1 MRWRGLGQDACL
13 ALRSLAKSPVFTLT
27 MLAVL
32 ALGIGINGAVF
43 NAIKTTFLEPPPF
56 LEPDRLALLEL
67 AVRFEERPGPPRGVW
82 WSWRQVQALADG
94 AGLPVDSVAAY
105 ATRTLT
111 LTGRGDPA
119 RLAAEAITPGY
130 FGVLGIHPAQGRP
143 LTGVGADEVDRQ
155 VLLGHA
161 LWRARFGADPEVLGD
176 TVTLNGEPMVIVG
189 IAPPS
194 FSGLS
199 GEAEVWVSVGAMRV
213 LGSAELL
220 QDPQIHW
227 LQPIARLRAGATI
240 SELQARMEAF
250 GAVVQEDFPWRDPG
264 VRLSG
269 RARSLSE
276 ARLNPDARRAV
287 MILGLASAL
296 VLLVACANLAALL
309 LARGADRRREIAVR
323 LALGAS
329 RLAIAR
335 LLVIETLM
343 LTLGGCALG
352 LAVAAGGIEAI
363 ASAWPERFMSG
374 TGDVRFVDA
383 ASFGLDAGTIAFS
396 FTIALLTGVL
406 FGVGPAIRLSRGD
419 LGSVMREGAGSTRA
433 ASRRGGVGRFG
444 LSGRTMLLA
453 METGVAF
460 LLLVGAGLMISTLVN
475 LLAVDRGF
483 EPDHLL
489 TFDYNLSASSIA
501 EQDPTGFH
509 DELLDRVRLLP
520 GVVGATAGCAVPL
533 SGHCIFS
540 PVSIVGETT
549 FAEWEEPRI
558 GTHFVEQE
566 YFSTLQAPVMRGR
579 TFSNSDR
586 LNSPPVVIIN
596 ETAVREYF
604 GEENPVGHP
613 FAVGIPLTS
622 EGRTAEIIGVVGDV
636 LYDRPDW
643 GTISEAYFL
652 DRQQP
657 EAWRSVIVRTTGAP
671 FSALPGIRAALAAMD
686 PDLPIYGITTI
697 RDVEAGLV
705 GDRRLV
711 MSLLIGFGAMALL
724 LATTGIWGVVAY
736 DVAQRHREIGIRV
749 SLGAESGQVVRL
761 VLRQGFLGVGMGLAA
776 GMIASLFA
784 VRLLASQLYEVAA
797 TDPRIFVA
805 TAAVVFTIALL
816 AGLVPAH
823 RATRVDPMQAL
834 RAE

>member
-1 MRWRGLGQDACL
+1 MGQDARL
-13 ALRSLAKSPVFTLT
+13 AIRSLAKSPVFTLT

-56 LEPDRLALLEL
+56 HEPDRLALLEI
-67 AVRFEERPGPPRGVW
+67 AVQFEERPGPPRGVW
-82 WSWRQVQALADG
+82 WSWPQVQALADG
-94 AGLPVDSVAAY
+94 ADLPVDSVAAY

-119 RLAAEAITPGY
+119 RLAAEAVTPGY
-130 FGVLGIHPAQGRP
+130 LGVLGIHPVQGRP
-143 LTGVGADEVDRQ
+143 LAGVGTGEADRQ
-155 VLLGHA
+155 VILGHA
-161 LWRARFGADPEVLGD
+161 LWRARFAADSQFLGG
-176 TVTLNGEPMVIVG
+176 TVTLNGEPMVVVG

-194 FSGLS
+194 FRGLS
-199 GEAEVWVSVGAMRV
+199 GEAELWVSVGSMRL

-227 LQPIARLRAGATI
+227 LQPIARLRAGATTA
-240 SELQARMEAF
+240 ELQARMEAF
-250 GAVVQEDFPWRDPG
+250 GVVVQEEFPWRDPG

-329 RLAIAR
+329 RLSVAR

-352 LAVAAGGIEAI
+352 LAVAAGGIETI

-374 TGDVRFVDA
+374 TGAVRFVDA

-396 FTIALLTGVL
+396 FALALLTGVL
-406 FGVGPAIRLSRGD
+406 FGIGPAIRLSGGD
-419 LGSVMREGAGSTRA
+419 LGAVMRDGAGSPRA
-433 ASRRGGVGRFG
+433 AFWRGRGGRFG
-444 LSGRTMLLA
+444 LSSRTVLLA
-453 METGVAF
+453 METGIAF

-475 LLAVDRGF
+475 LLDVDRGF
-483 EPDHLL
+483 APNDLL
-489 TFDYNLSASSIA
+489 TFDYDLSASSIA
-501 EQDPTGFH
+501 AQDPTVFH
-509 DELLDRVRLLP
+509 EELLDRIRRLP
-520 GVVGATAGCAVPL
+520 GVVAATAGCAVPL

-540 PVSIVGETT
+540 PVSIAGEAT
-549 FAEWEEPRI
+549 FAEWEEPRV

-566 YFSTLQAPVMRGR
+566 YFSTLQVPLVHGR
-579 TFSNSDR
+579 AFSNSDR
-586 LNSPPVVIIN
+586 LNSLPVVIIN
-596 ETAVREYF
+596 ESAAREYF
-604 GEENPVGHP
+604 GDENPVGHA

-622 EGRTAEIIGVVGDV
+622 DGRTAEIIGVVGDV

-657 EAWRSVIVRTTGAP
+657 EAWRSVIVRTTGEP
-671 FSALPGIRAALAAMD
+671 FSTLPGIRAALATMD

-711 MSLLIGFGAMALL
+711 MSLLIGFGALALL
-724 LATTGIWGVVAY
+724 LAATGIWGVVAY
-736 DVAQRHREIGIRV
+736 DVVRRHREIGIRV

-761 VLRQGFLGVGMGLAA
+761 VLRQGLLGMAFGLLFGTVSA
-776 GMIASLFA
+776 LFA

-797 TDPRIFVA
+797 TDPWIFVV
-805 TAAVVFTIALL
+805 TASVVLVITLA
-816 AGLVPAH
+816 AGLIPAR
-823 RATRVDPMQAL
+823 RASRVDPMVAL

>member
-1 MRWRGLGQDACL
+1 
-13 ALRSLAKSPVFTLT
+13 

-43 NAIKTTFLEPPPF
+43 NAIKTTFLEAPPF
-56 LEPDRLALLEL
+56 LEPDRLALLEI
-67 AVRFEERPGPPRGVW
+67 AVQFEERPGAPRGVW
-82 WSWRQVQALADG
+82 WSWPQVQALENG
-94 AGLPVDSVAAY
+94 ASLPVDAFAAY

-111 LTGRGDPA
+111 LTDHGDPA
-119 RLAAEAITPGY
+119 RLTAEAITPGY
-130 FGVLGIHPAQGRP
+130 FEVLGILPAQGRSVAGAG
-143 LTGVGADEVDRQ
+143 TGEADRQ
-155 VLLGHA
+155 VVLSHA
-161 LWRARFGADPEVLGD
+161 LWRARLGADPDVLGS
-176 TVTLNGEPMVIVG
+176 TVTLNGEPMIIVG
-189 IAPPS
+189 IAPPA
-194 FSGLS
+194 FRGLS
-199 GEAEVWVSVGAMRV
+199 GEAEVWVPVGAMRV

-227 LQPIARLRAGATI
+227 LQPIARMRAGATI
-240 SELQARMEAF
+240 PELQSRMEAF
-250 GAVVQEDFPWRDPG
+250 GAVVQEEFPWRDPG

-276 ARLNPDARRAV
+276 ARLNPDAQRAV

-309 LARGADRRREIAVR
+309 LARGAERRREIAVR

-329 RLAIAR
+329 RLSIAR
-335 LLVIETLM
+335 LLVVETLM

-352 LAVAAGGIEAI
+352 LAVAAGGVEAI
-363 ASAWPERFMSG
+363 ASAWPEKFMSG
-374 TGDVRFVDA
+374 TGGMRFVDA
-383 ASFGLDAGTIAFS
+383 ASFGLDAGTVAFS
-396 FTIALLTGVL
+396 FTLALLTGVL

-419 LGSVMREGAGSTRA
+419 LGSVMRDGAGSTRAATRA
-433 ASRRGGVGRFG
+433 ASRRGGVGRLG

-453 METGVAF
+453 LETGVAF
-460 LLLVGAGLMISTLVN
+460 LLLVGAGLMVSTLAN

-483 EPDHLL
+483 EPDRLL
-489 TFDYNLSASSIA
+489 TFDYNVSAASTA
-501 EQDPTGFH
+501 AQDPTGFH
-509 DELLDRVRLLP
+509 DEFLDRIRRLP

-540 PVSIVGETT
+540 PVSLAGETT

-558 GTHFVEQE
+558 GTHFVERD
-566 YFSTLQAPVMRGR
+566 YFSTLQVSVVQGR

-586 LNSPPVVIIN
+586 LGSPPVVIIN
-596 ETAVREYF
+596 ESAAREYF
-604 GEENPVGHP
+604 GDLSPVGHP
-613 FAVGIPLTS
+613 LAVGIPLTS
-622 EGRTAEIIGVVGDV
+622 DGRTAEIIGVVADV
-636 LYDRPDW
+636 LYDPPDY

-657 EAWRSVIVRTTGAP
+657 EVWRSVIVRTTGEP
-671 FSALPGIRAALAAMD
+671 FSVLPGIRAALATLD
-686 PDLPIYGITTI
+686 SDLPIYGITTI

-724 LATTGIWGVVAY
+724 LAATGIWGVVAY
-736 DVAQRHREIGIRV
+736 DVVRRHREIGIRL

-761 VLRQGFLGVGMGLAA
+761 VLRQGFLGTGIGLVA
-776 GMIASLFA
+776 GTVTALFA
-784 VRLLASQLYEVAA
+784 ARLLASQLYEVAA

-805 TAAVVFTIALL
+805 TAGVVFAITLL
-816 AGLVPAH
+816 AGLIPAR
-823 RATRVDPMQAL
+823 RASRVDPMVAL